1 MGTLCRGCTDTVLL
15 LSQDDDDDG
24 DEPVAAEQHMANNDD
39 EKPTVAC
46 CPSCKEPTISHGT
59 TSMCPECLEAVRIC
73 AETDFSDVDPEE
85 IGQEAEEPTIVSV
98 KTPGK
103 LIQEKFLAACANGDV
118 VDLVFGPA
126 EVPGSPVR
134 ALVDVRTPVRVR
146 NPYLTCSATNVQED
160 GCIPSPLMPISS
172 STPRSS
178 RILDQDGDEDDCQVL
193 AVVPLADQIQD
204 RIRRAEESG
213 NVILMTASQNDED
226 YQPEATNPIHST
238 VNADDDWISIRTP
251 NRKRPAPSSV
261 DNVGGT
267 TSGNPQGGLTPPT
280 VLTGHETIDC

>member
-1 MGTLCRGCTDTVLL
+1 M
-15 LSQDDDDDG
+15 
-24 DEPVAAEQHMANNDD
+24 
-39 EKPTVAC
+39 
-46 CPSCKEPTISHGT
+46 SHGPM
-59 TSMCPECLEAVRIC
+59 SLCHECSEAVRIC
-73 AETDFSDVDPEE
+73 AECEFGDEDPEE
-85 IGQEAEEPTIVSV
+85 TRLDTCHDPPEKMAHQVVPAFQNGNSPRQQAEEAIVVSV

-267 TSGNPQGGLTPPT
+267 TSGNPQGGL
-280 VLTGHETIDC
+280 VAGRYQ